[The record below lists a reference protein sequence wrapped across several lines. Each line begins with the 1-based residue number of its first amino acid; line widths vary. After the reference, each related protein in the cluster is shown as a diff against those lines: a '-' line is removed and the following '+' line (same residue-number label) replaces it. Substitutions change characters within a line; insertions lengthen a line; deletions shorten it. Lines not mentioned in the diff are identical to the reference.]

1 MLIIIIICHVN
12 IKHIF
17 VIIKEY
23 KYPPKKEYMK
33 QNLFKQLL
41 MILAIIPLVGIQ
53 AQSTDYMNVYLTS
66 QGSFQ
71 SINIDEIDKITFPSE
86 DEVSITISGVATPMA
101 IEDVEVITF
110 GDTDITSIEESEV
123 ETSEIEIIYIAS
135 AGEVRITSPEVINQ
149 VQLYNMQGV
158 MMQSLVSG
166 EQVATLNVGNYPSGI
181 YVVAVQSNGE
191 IETKKII
198 IN

>member
-1 MLIIIIICHVN
+1 MQ
-12 IKHIF
+12 
-17 VIIKEY
+17 
-23 KYPPKKEYMK
+23 

-86 DEVSITISGVATPMA
+86 DEVNITISGVATPMA
-101 IEDVEVITF
+101 IEDIEVITF
-110 GDTDITSIEESEV
+110 GDTDITAIEENEIEV
-123 ETSEIEIIYIAS
+123 TEIEIVYIAS
-135 AGEVRITSPEVINQ
+135 AGDVHITSPEVINQ

-158 MMQSLVSG
+158 LMQYQTPNS
-166 EQVATLNVGNYPSGI
+166 EEATLNVGNYPSGI

>member
-1 MLIIIIICHVN
+1 MAFILITW
-12 IKHIF
+12 
-17 VIIKEY
+17 
-23 KYPPKKEYMK
+23 
-33 QNLFKQLL
+33 
-41 MILAIIPLVGIQ
+41 IPIH
-53 AQSTDYMNVYLTS
+53 ATDYMNVYLTS

-86 DEVSITISGVATPMA
+86 DEVNITISGVATPMA

-135 AGEVRITSPEVINQ
+135 AGEVHITSPEVINQ

-158 MMQSLVSG
+158 LMQYQTPNS
-166 EQVATLNVGNYPSGI
+166 EEATLNVGNYPSGI
-181 YVVAVQSNGE
+181 YVVAVQSKGE

-198 IN
+198 K